1 MQATVV
7 EKPTRDLRAYAIG
20 IIAIM
25 AAAGIILLA
34 LGKQGLQST
43 FVLTSQR
50 AGVTIAAPDLVL
62 PSFTSLIFLGIIS
75 AGIGFW
81 QVFRGFKK
89 SDWVVFIVAGLAI
102 LASFV
107 PHRLPWQP

>member
-20 IIAIM
+20 SIALM

-43 FVLTSQR
+43 FVLTSHR

-62 PSFTSLIFLGIIS
+62 PSFTSLIVLGIIS

-89 SDWVVFIVAGLAI
+89 
-102 LASFV
+102 
-107 PHRLPWQP
+107 